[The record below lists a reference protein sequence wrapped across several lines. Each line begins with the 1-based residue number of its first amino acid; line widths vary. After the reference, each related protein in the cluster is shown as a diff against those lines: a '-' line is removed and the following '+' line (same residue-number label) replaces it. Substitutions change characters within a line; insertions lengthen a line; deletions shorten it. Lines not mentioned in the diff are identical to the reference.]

1 MSKKNK
7 SKVNKLSDKEYEE
20 YINNLSSGKTLNI
33 PEEEKFNKD

>member
-7 SKVNKLSDKEYEE
+7 SKVNKLTDKDYEE
-20 YINNLSSGKTLNI
+20 YIKSLSDSQSVDI